1 MPRLPRHLQ
10 NQNTDADLP
19 GTRERMLHM
28 AIEAIERGGEAS
40 VRVRE
45 VSDATGVSF
54 ASLYHFFG
62 SREGL
67 VEEALAE
74 MYIRSMR
81 EANAGIAAALAGAA
95 TEDEFYAAIRRIS
108 LTVYDEARAHYRLTR
123 LSVLGSTAGR
133 PNLARRVAELQ
144 AEASA
149 ALASTM
155 IKPQELGWVHPS
167 LDRLTFASWLAS
179 VALGRAIIEL
189 EPTNADPRAWN
200 EMSIEAVIHLAKHG
214 INPPPAP

>member
-1 MPRLPRHLQ
+1 MLQ
-10 NQNTDADLP
+10 
-19 GTRERMLHM
+19 M

-74 MYIRSMR
+74 MYVRSIR
-81 EANAGIAAALAGAA
+81 EANVGFGATITGA
-95 TEDEFYAAIRRIS
+95 QDADAFYDAIRTIS
-108 LTVYDEARAHYRLTR
+108 LAVYDPERSGFRFTR

-133 PNLARRVAELQ
+133 PNLARRVAEVQIQ
-144 AEASA
+144 ASEAMA
-149 ALASTM
+149 ELM
-155 IKPQELGWVHPS
+155 RRPQERGWIHPS
-167 LDRLTFASWLAS
+167 VDRFTFASWLTGL
-179 VALGRAIIEL
+179 VLGRAIIEL
-189 EPTNADPRAWN
+189 EPTKADPTAWN
-200 EMSIEAVIHLAKHG
+200 EMSIAAIIHIGKTG
-214 INPPPAP
+214 IATP

>member
-1 MPRLPRHLQ
+1 MPRPPKNRT
-10 NQNTDADLP
+10 TDPNGEHPP
-19 GTRERMLHM
+19 GTRERMLQM

-74 MYIRSMR
+74 MYVRSIRD
-81 EANAGIAAALAGAA
+81 ANVDIAAAIGAA
-95 TEDEFYAAIRRIS
+95 TSAEEFYEIIRQVS
-108 LTVYDEARAHYRLTR
+108 LAVYDTSRSQYRFTR

-133 PNLARRVAELQ
+133 PELARRVAEVQMQ
-144 AEASA
+144 ATDAFA
-149 ALASTM
+149 AVLRR
-155 IKPQELGWVHPS
+155 PQEIGWVHPS
-167 LDRLTFASWLAS
+167 LDLVTLAAWITGI
-179 VALGRAIIEL
+179 VLGRSIIEIG
-189 EPTNADPRAWN
+189 PTKANPALWN
-200 EMSIEAVIHLAKHG
+200 EMSIAALIHIGKHG
-214 INPPPAP
+214 ISAG

>member
-1 MPRLPRHLQ
+1 MLQ
-10 NQNTDADLP
+10 
-19 GTRERMLHM
+19 M

-74 MYIRSMR
+74 MYIRSIR
-81 EANAGIAAALAGAA
+81 DGNAGILAIVGGADTA
-95 TEDEFYAAIRRIS
+95 DAFYTAIRRIS
-108 LTVYDEARAHYRLTR
+108 LDVYEPSRSQFRFAR

-133 PNLARRVAELQ
+133 PNLARRVAEAQ
-144 AEASA
+144 V
-149 ALASTM
+149 LATDAFVGLM
-155 IKPQELGWVHPS
+155 REPQSRGWIHPS
-167 LDRLTFASWLAS
+167 IDLFTFATWIMGI
-179 VALGRAIIEL
+179 VLGRSLVEL
-189 EPTNADPRAWN
+189 EPTRAHPDMWNA
-200 EMSIEAVIHLAKHG
+200 MSVEAIIYLSKHG
-214 INPPPAP
+214 VPAG

>member
-1 MPRLPRHLQ
+1 MLQ
-10 NQNTDADLP
+10 
-19 GTRERMLHM
+19 M

-74 MYIRSMR
+74 MYVRSIRDG
-81 EANAGIAAALAGAA
+81 NAGIAATLSAA
-95 TEDEFYAAIRRIS
+95 TNVDEFYDAIRRVS
-108 LTVYDEARAHYRLTR
+108 LEVYNPARSGFRFTR

-133 PNLARRVAELQ
+133 PNLAHRVAEVQ
-144 AEASA
+144 IAATDAFAELLREPQQRGWIHPSVDLVT
-149 ALASTM
+149 LAS
-155 IKPQELGWVHPS
+155 WVMGIV
-167 LDRLTFASWLAS
+167 LARS
-179 VALGRAIIEL
+179 IIEL
-189 EPTNADPRAWN
+189 EPTKADSALWN
-200 EMSIEAVIHLAKHG
+200 RMSIEALVHLGKHG
-214 INPPPAP
+214 VTPA

>member
-1 MPRLPRHLQ
+1 
-10 NQNTDADLP
+10 
-19 GTRERMLHM
+19 M

-74 MYIRSMR
+74 MYVRSIRDS
-81 EANAGIAAALAGAA
+81 NVGFAGALLDA
-95 TEDEFYAAIRRIS
+95 RSADEFYDAIRKIS
-108 LTVYDEARAHYRLTR
+108 LAVYDPERSRFRFTR

-133 PNLARRVAELQ
+133 PNLARRVAEVQ
-144 AEASA
+144 IQTSEAMA
-149 ALASTM
+149 GLM
-155 IKPQELGWVHPS
+155 RRPKELGWIHPS
-167 LDRLTFASWLAS
+167 VDLFTFASWLTGL
-179 VALGRAIIEL
+179 VLGRSIIEL
-189 EPTNADPRAWN
+189 EPSKADPSAWN
-200 EMSIEAVIHLAKHG
+200 EMSIAAIIHIARNG
-214 INPPPAP
+214 IPAH